1 MLRTILV
8 SLLSVPLIAAAQPGP
23 LGYPLGY
30 PSRPIRLIVTYP
42 AGGGADA
49 MARLISPK
57 LGEALG
63 QPVLVE
69 NRGGASGT
77 IAADLVAKSA
87 PDGYTLM
94 LDATNYAVNPSLYP
108 KLPYD
113 PEKAFAPVTL
123 LALFPNVVVVHPS
136 FPATSIAQL
145 IEKIKA
151 EPGKIAFA
159 SSGNGSAQHLAGEL
173 FRQRAGLDM
182 VHVPYKGGGP
192 ALIDVMGG
200 QVPLY
205 FGNMASAL
213 PHVKNGKLKALA
225 ITGAKRSPAAPELPT
240 VAESGMPGYQVYEW
254 NAIFATAG
262 TPPAVVNRLQA
273 EIAKVVKIPEVR
285 DRMLALGGEI
295 VASSP
300 ADLGTWVRE
309 QTASWAKVVRAANI
323 RLE

>member
-1 MLRTILV
+1 MLRIIL
-8 SLLSVPLIAAAQPGP
+8 LAALSFSFPAYSQP
-23 LGYPLGY
+23 YPAK
-30 PSRPIRLIVTYP
+30 PIRLIVTYP

-49 MARLISPK
+49 MARLVAPK
-57 LGEALG
+57 LSEALG

-77 IAADLVAKSA
+77 IAAELVAKA
-87 PDGYTLM
+87 PPDGTTLM
-94 LDATNYAVNPSLYP
+94 LDATNHAVNPSLYP

-113 PEKAFAPVTL
+113 PERAFAPVTL
-123 LALFPNVVVVHPS
+123 LALFPNMLVVHPA
-136 FPATSIAQL
+136 FPAASLQDL
-145 IEKIKA
+145 IRKIKA

-182 VHVPYKGGGP
+182 VHIPYKGGGP
-192 ALIDVMGG
+192 ALIDVMAG
-200 QVPLY
+200 QVPFY

-213 PHVKNGKLKALA
+213 PHVKNGKLKAIA
-225 ITGAKRSPAAPELPT
+225 VTGGRRSAASPELPT

-254 NAIFATAG
+254 NAIFAPAG
-262 TPPAVVNRLQA
+262 TPPAVINRLQS

-300 ADLGTWVRE
+300 QDLAAWVRE
-309 QTASWAKVVRAANI
+309 QTASWAVVVRAANI
-323 RLE
+323 KLE

>member
-1 MLRTILV
+1 MTR
-8 SLLSVPLIAAAQPGP
+8 LLLALALCFPFVIYSQP
-23 LGYPLGY
+23 YPTK
-30 PSRPIRLIVTYP
+30 PIRIIVTYP

-49 MARLISPK
+49 MARLIAPK

-77 IAADLVAKSA
+77 IAAELVAKSA
-87 PDGYTLM
+87 PDGATLM
-94 LDATNYAVNPSLYP
+94 LDATAFAVNQSLYP

-113 PEKAFAPVTL
+113 PEKSFAPITL
-123 LALFPNVVVVHPS
+123 LALFPNIVVVHPS
-136 FPATSIAQL
+136 YPVSSVRELIA
-145 IEKIKA
+145 KIKA
-151 EPGKIAFA
+151 EPGRIAFA
-159 SSGNGSAQHLAGEL
+159 SSGNGSAQHLAAEL

-200 QVPLY
+200 QVPIY
-205 FGNMASAL
+205 FANMASAL

-225 ITGAKRSPAAPELPT
+225 VTGAQRSSAAPELPT

-254 NAIFATAG
+254 NAIFAPAG
-262 TPPAVVNRLQA
+262 TPPAIINRLQA
-273 EIAKVVKIPEVR
+273 EIAKVVRIPEVR
-285 DRMLALGGEI
+285 ERMLALGGEI

-300 ADLGTWVRE
+300 ADLAAWVRE
-309 QTASWAKVVRAANI
+309 QSASWSRVVKAGNI
-323 RLE
+323 KLE

>member
-1 MLRTILV
+1 MTRILLALALCLPFAIY
-8 SLLSVPLIAAAQPGP
+8 SQP
-23 LGYPLGY
+23 YPGK
-30 PSRPIRLIVTYP
+30 PIRLIVTYP
-42 AGGGADA
+42 AGGGADT
-49 MARLISPK
+49 MARLISPR

-63 QPVLVE
+63 QPVVVE

-87 PDGYTLM
+87 PDGHTLM
-94 LDATNYAVNPSLYP
+94 LDATAFAVNPSLYP

-113 PEKAFAPVTL
+113 PDKAFAPVTL
-123 LALFPNVVVVHPS
+123 LALFPNVVLVHPANPVS
-136 FPATSIAQL
+136 SIKDL
-145 IEKIKA
+145 IAKIKA

-159 SSGNGSAQHLAGEL
+159 SSGNGSAQHLAAEL

-225 ITGAKRSPAAPELPT
+225 ITGSKRSAAAPDLPT

-254 NAIFATAG
+254 NAIFAPAG
-262 TPPAVVNRLQA
+262 TPPAIVNRLQA

-300 ADLGTWVRE
+300 ADLGAWVRE
-309 QTASWAKVVRAANI
+309 QAASWSRVVKAANI
-323 RLE
+323 KAE

>member
-1 MLRTILV
+1 MTRVLLFLALCLPFLV
-8 SLLSVPLIAAAQPGP
+8 QSQP
-23 LGYPLGY
+23 YPT
-30 PSRPIRLIVTYP
+30 RPVRLIVTYP
-42 AGGGADA
+42 AGGGADT
-49 MARLISPK
+49 MARLIAPR

-63 QPVLVE
+63 QPILVE

-87 PDGYTLM
+87 PDGHTLM
-94 LDATNYAVNPSLYP
+94 LDATAFAVNASLYP
-108 KLPYD
+108 NLPYD
-113 PEKAFAPVTL
+113 PEKAFAPITL
-123 LALFPNVVVVHPS
+123 LALFPNVVVVHPANPVS
-136 FPATSIAQL
+136 SIKEL
-145 IEKIKA
+145 IAKIKA
-151 EPGKIAFA
+151 EPGQIAFA
-159 SSGNGSAQHLAGEL
+159 SSGNGSAQHLAAEL

-205 FGNMASAL
+205 FANMASAL

-225 ITGAKRSPAAPELPT
+225 ITGAKRSAAAPDLPT

-254 NAIFATAG
+254 NAIFAPAG
-262 TPPAVVNRLQA
+262 TPPAIINRLQA

-285 DRMLALGGEI
+285 ERMLALGGEI

-300 ADLGTWVRE
+300 ADLGAWVRE
-309 QTASWAKVVRAANI
+309 QTASWARVVRAGNI
-323 RLE
+323 KPE

>member
-8 SLLSVPLIAAAQPGP
+8 SLLCVPLIAAAQPWPGK
-23 LGYPLGY
+23 
-30 PSRPIRLIVTYP
+30 PIRLIVTYP

-49 MARLISPK
+49 MARLIAPR

-63 QPVLVE
+63 QPILVE

-77 IAADLVAKSA
+77 IAAELVARSA
-87 PDGYTLM
+87 PDGHTLM
-94 LDATNYAVNPSLYP
+94 LDATAYAVNPSLYP

-136 FPATSIAQL
+136 FPVTSVKQL
-145 IEKIKA
+145 IEKIRA

-159 SSGNGSAQHLAGEL
+159 SSGNGSAQHLAAEL
-173 FRQRAGLDM
+173 FRQRAGLEM

-200 QVPLY
+200 QVPIY
-205 FGNMASAL
+205 FANMASSL
-213 PHVKNGKLKALA
+213 PHVKSGKLKALA
-225 ITGAKRSPAAPELPT
+225 VTSATRSPAAPELPT

-254 NAIFATAG
+254 NAIFAPAG
-262 TPPAVVNRLQA
+262 TPDAVVSRLQA
-273 EIAKVVKIPEVR
+273 EIAKVVKIAEVR
-285 DRMLALGGEI
+285 ERMLALGGEI

-300 ADLGTWVRE
+300 ADLGAWVRE
-309 QTASWAKVVRAANI
+309 QTASWATVVRTANI
-323 RLE
+323 KLE

>member
-1 MLRTILV
+1 MTR
-8 SLLSVPLIAAAQPGP
+8 LLLALALCFPFVIYSQP
-23 LGYPLGY
+23 YPTK
-30 PSRPIRLIVTYP
+30 PIRIIVTYP

-49 MARLISPK
+49 MARLIAPK

-77 IAADLVAKSA
+77 IAAELVAKSA
-87 PDGYTLM
+87 PDGATLM
-94 LDATNYAVNPSLYP
+94 LAATAFAVNHSLYP

-113 PEKAFAPVTL
+113 PEKSFAPITL
-123 LALFPNVVVVHPS
+123 LALFPNIVVVHPS
-136 FPATSIAQL
+136 YPVSSVRELIA
-145 IEKIKA
+145 KIKA

-159 SSGNGSAQHLAGEL
+159 SSGNGSAQHLAAEL

-200 QVPLY
+200 QVPIY
-205 FGNMASAL
+205 FANMASAL

-225 ITGAKRSPAAPELPT
+225 VTGAQRSSAAPELPT

-254 NAIFATAG
+254 NAIFAPAG
-262 TPPAVVNRLQA
+262 TPPAIINRLQA
-273 EIAKVVKIPEVR
+273 EIAKVVRIPEVR
-285 DRMLALGGEI
+285 ERMLALGGEI

-300 ADLGTWVRE
+300 ADLAAWVRE
-309 QTASWAKVVRAANI
+309 QSASWSRVVKAGNI
-323 RLE
+323 KLE

>member
-1 MLRTILV
+1 M
-8 SLLSVPLIAAAQPGP
+8 
-23 LGYPLGY
+23 
-30 PSRPIRLIVTYP
+30 IVTYP
-42 AGGGADA
+42 PGGGADA
-49 MARLISPK
+49 MARLIAPK
-57 LGEALG
+57 LGESLG

-69 NRGGASGT
+69 NRAGASGT
-77 IAADLVAKSA
+77 IAAELVAKAS

-94 LDATNYAVNPSLYP
+94 LDAANHAVNPSLYP

-123 LALFPNVVVVHPS
+123 LVLFPNMLVVHPG
-136 FPATSIAQL
+136 FPVNSVNELIA
-145 IEKIKA
+145 KARA

-192 ALIDVMGG
+192 ALTDVMGG
-200 QVPLY
+200 QVPIY
-205 FGNMASAL
+205 FANMASGL
-213 PHVKNGKLKALA
+213 PHVKSGKLKALA
-225 ITGAKRSPAAPELPT
+225 TTGAKRSPAAPDLPT

-254 NAIFATAG
+254 NAIFAPAG
-262 TPPAVVNRLQA
+262 TAPAVINRLQA
-273 EIAKVVKIPEVR
+273 DIARVVKLPEVR
-285 DRMLALGGEI
+285 ERMLALGGEI

-300 ADLGTWVRE
+300 ADLGAWVRE

-323 RLE
+323 KAE

>member
-8 SLLSVPLIAAAQPGP
+8 SLLCVPLIAAAQPWPGK
-23 LGYPLGY
+23 
-30 PSRPIRLIVTYP
+30 PIRLIVTYP
-42 AGGGADA
+42 AGGGADT
-49 MARLISPK
+49 MARLIAPR

-63 QPVLVE
+63 QPILVE

-77 IAADLVAKSA
+77 IAAELVARSA
-87 PDGYTLM
+87 PDGHTLM
-94 LDATNYAVNPSLYP
+94 LDATAYAVNPSLYP

-136 FPATSIAQL
+136 FPVTSVKQL
-145 IEKIKA
+145 IEKIRA

-159 SSGNGSAQHLAGEL
+159 SSGNGSAQHLAAEL
-173 FRQRAGLDM
+173 FRQRAGLEM

-200 QVPLY
+200 QVPIY
-205 FGNMASAL
+205 FANMASSL
-213 PHVKNGKLKALA
+213 PHVKSGKLKALA
-225 ITGAKRSPAAPELPT
+225 VTSATRSPAAPELPT

-254 NAIFATAG
+254 NAIFAPAG
-262 TPPAVVNRLQA
+262 TPDAVVSRLQA
-273 EIAKVVKIPEVR
+273 EIAKVVKIAEVR
-285 DRMLALGGEI
+285 ERMLALGGEI

-300 ADLGTWVRE
+300 ADLGAWVRE
-309 QTASWAKVVRAANI
+309 QTASWATVVRTANI
-323 RLE
+323 KLE

>member
-1 MLRTILV
+1 MLRTLLAFV
-8 SLLSVPLIAAAQPGP
+8 LLSCFSAYSQP
-23 LGYPLGY
+23 YPAK
-30 PSRPIRLIVTYP
+30 PVRLIVSYP

-57 LGEALG
+57 LSEALG

-77 IAADLVAKSA
+77 IAADLVAKAS

-94 LDATNYAVNPSLYP
+94 LDATNHAVNPSLYP

-113 PEKAFAPVTL
+113 PDKAFAPVTL
-123 LALFPNVVVVHPS
+123 LALFPNVLVVHPAYPVNS
-136 FPATSIAQL
+136 VAQL
-145 IEKIKA
+145 IEKAKA
-151 EPGKIAFA
+151 EPGTIAFA

-173 FRQRAGLDM
+173 FRQRAGLQM

-192 ALIDVMGG
+192 ALIDVMAG
-200 QVPLY
+200 QVPVY

-225 ITGAKRSPAAPELPT
+225 VTGARRSPAAPDLPT

-254 NAIFATAG
+254 NAIFAPAG
-262 TPPAVVNRLQA
+262 TPPAIVGRLQS
-273 EIAKVVKIPEVR
+273 EIAKVVKIAEVR
-285 DRMLALGGEI
+285 ERMLALGGEI

-300 ADLGTWVRE
+300 ADLGAWVRE

-323 RLE
+323 KPE

>member
-1 MLRTILV
+1 
-8 SLLSVPLIAAAQPGP
+8 
-23 LGYPLGY
+23 
-30 PSRPIRLIVTYP
+30 LIVTYP

-49 MARLISPK
+49 MARLIAPR

-77 IAADLVAKSA
+77 IAAEMVAKSA
-87 PDGYTLM
+87 PDGHTLM
-94 LDATNYAVNPSLYP
+94 LDATAFAVNPSLYP

-136 FPATSIAQL
+136 FPVSSIREL
-145 IEKIKA
+145 IAKIKA
-151 EPGKIAFA
+151 EPGKIAYA
-159 SSGNGSAQHLAGEL
+159 SSGNGSAQHLAAEL
-173 FRQRAGLDM
+173 FRQRAGLEM

-200 QVPLY
+200 QVPVY
-205 FGNMASAL
+205 FANMASGL

-225 ITGAKRSPAAPELPT
+225 ITGATRSPAAPEVPT

-254 NAIFATAG
+254 NAIFAPAG
-262 TPPAVVNRLQA
+262 TPGAIINRLQA
-273 EIAKVVKIPEVR
+273 EIAKVLRIPEVR
-285 DRMLALGGEI
+285 ERMLALGGEI

-300 ADLGTWVRE
+300 ADLGAWVRE
-309 QTASWAKVVRAANI
+309 QGASWARVVRAGNI
-323 RLE
+323 KAE

>member
-1 MLRTILV
+1 
-8 SLLSVPLIAAAQPGP
+8 
-23 LGYPLGY
+23 
-30 PSRPIRLIVTYP
+30 
-42 AGGGADA
+42 
-49 MARLISPK
+49 MARLIAPR
-57 LGEALG
+57 LGDALG
-63 QPVLVE
+63 QPILVE

-87 PDGYTLM
+87 PDGHTLM
-94 LDATNYAVNPSLYP
+94 LDATNHAVNPSLLP
-108 KLPYD
+108 RLPYD
-113 PEKAFAPVTL
+113 PDKAFAPVTL

-136 FPATSIAQL
+136 YPASSINEL
-145 IEKIKA
+145 IAKIKA

-159 SSGNGSAQHLAGEL
+159 SSGNGSAQHLAAEL

-205 FGNMASAL
+205 FANMASAL

-225 ITGAKRSPAAPELPT
+225 ITGSKRSAAAPDLPT

-254 NAIFATAG
+254 NAIFAPAG
-262 TPPAVVNRLQA
+262 TPPAIINRLQA
-273 EIAKVVKIPEVR
+273 EIAKLVKIPEVR

-300 ADLGTWVRE
+300 ADLGAWVRE
-309 QTASWAKVVRAANI
+309 QTASWARVVRAGNI
-323 RLE
+323 KPE

>member
-1 MLRTILV
+1 MTRILLALV
-8 SLLSVPLIAAAQPGP
+8 LFFPFVIYSQP
-23 LGYPLGY
+23 Y
-30 PSRPIRLIVTYP
+30 PSKPIRLVVTYP
-42 AGGGADA
+42 AGGGADT
-49 MARLISPK
+49 MARLISPR

-63 QPVLVE
+63 QPVVVE

-87 PDGYTLM
+87 PDGHTLM
-94 LDATNYAVNPSLYP
+94 LDATAFAVNPSLYP

-113 PEKAFAPVTL
+113 PDKAFAPVTL
-123 LALFPNVVVVHPS
+123 LALFPNVVLVHPANPVS
-136 FPATSIAQL
+136 SIKDL
-145 IEKIKA
+145 IAKIKA

-159 SSGNGSAQHLAGEL
+159 SSGNGSAQHLAAEL

-225 ITGAKRSPAAPELPT
+225 ITGSKRSAAAPDLPT

-254 NAIFATAG
+254 NAIFAPAG
-262 TPPAVVNRLQA
+262 TPPAIVNRLQA

-300 ADLGTWVRE
+300 TDLGAWVRE
-309 QTASWAKVVRAANI
+309 QSASWAKVVRASNI
-323 RLE
+323 KAE

>member
-1 MLRTILV
+1 MTRVLLFLALCLPFLV
-8 SLLSVPLIAAAQPGP
+8 QSQP
-23 LGYPLGY
+23 YPTK
-30 PSRPIRLIVTYP
+30 PVRLIVTYP
-42 AGGGADA
+42 AGGGADT
-49 MARLISPK
+49 MARLIAPK

-63 QPVLVE
+63 QPILVE

-87 PDGYTLM
+87 PDGHTLM
-94 LDATNYAVNPSLYP
+94 LDATAYAVNPSLYP

-113 PEKAFAPVTL
+113 PEKAFAPITL
-123 LALFPNVVVVHPS
+123 LALFPNVVVVHPANPVS
-136 FPATSIAQL
+136 SIKEL
-145 IEKIKA
+145 IAKIKA

-159 SSGNGSAQHLAGEL
+159 SSGNGSAQHLAAEL

-205 FGNMASAL
+205 FANMASAL

-225 ITGAKRSPAAPELPT
+225 ITGAKRSAAAPDLPT

-254 NAIFATAG
+254 NAIFAPAG
-262 TPPAVVNRLQA
+262 TPPAIINRLQA

-295 VASSP
+295 VTSSP
-300 ADLGTWVRE
+300 ADLGAWVRE
-309 QTASWAKVVRAANI
+309 QTASWARVVRDGNI
-323 RLE
+323 KPE

>member
-1 MLRTILV
+1 
-8 SLLSVPLIAAAQPGP
+8 
-23 LGYPLGY
+23 
-30 PSRPIRLIVTYP
+30 
-42 AGGGADA
+42 

-57 LGEALG
+57 LSEALG

-77 IAADLVAKSA
+77 IAAEMVAKSA

-94 LDATNYAVNPSLYP
+94 LDATAYAVNPSLYP

-113 PEKAFAPVTL
+113 PDKAFAPVTL
-123 LALFPNVVVVHPS
+123 LALFPNVVVVHPAY
-136 FPATSIAQL
+136 PVTSIGQL
-145 IEKIKA
+145 IEKAKA

-159 SSGNGSAQHLAGEL
+159 SSGNGSAQHLAAEL

-213 PHVKNGKLKALA
+213 PHVRNGRLKALA
-225 ITGAKRSPAAPELPT
+225 VTGANRSPAAPELPT

-254 NAIFATAG
+254 NAIFAPAG
-262 TPPAVVNRLQA
+262 TPGAVVNRLQA
-273 EIAKVVKIPEVR
+273 EIARVVRIPEVR

-300 ADLGTWVRE
+300 AELAAWVRE
-309 QTASWAKVVRAANI
+309 QSASWARVVRTANI
-323 RLE
+323 KPE

>member
-1 MLRTILV
+1 MTRILLALALFFPFV
-8 SLLSVPLIAAAQPGP
+8 IYSQP
-23 LGYPLGY
+23 Y
-30 PSRPIRLIVTYP
+30 PSRPIRLVVTYP
-42 AGGGADA
+42 AGGGADT
-49 MARLISPK
+49 MARLISPR

-63 QPVLVE
+63 QPVVVE

-87 PDGYTLM
+87 PDGHTLM
-94 LDATNYAVNPSLYP
+94 LDATAFAVNPSLYP

-113 PEKAFAPVTL
+113 PDKAFAPVTL
-123 LALFPNVVVVHPS
+123 LALFPNVVLVHPANPVS
-136 FPATSIAQL
+136 SIKDL
-145 IEKIKA
+145 IAKIKA

-159 SSGNGSAQHLAGEL
+159 SSGNGSAQHLAAEL

-225 ITGAKRSPAAPELPT
+225 ITGSKRSAAAPDLPT

-254 NAIFATAG
+254 NAIFAPAG
-262 TPPAVVNRLQA
+262 TPPAIVNRLQA

-300 ADLGTWVRE
+300 ADLGAWVRE
-309 QTASWAKVVRAANI
+309 QTASWAKVVRASNI
-323 RLE
+323 KAE

>member
-1 MLRTILV
+1 
-8 SLLSVPLIAAAQPGP
+8 
-23 LGYPLGY
+23 
-30 PSRPIRLIVTYP
+30 
-42 AGGGADA
+42 

-94 LDATNYAVNPSLYP
+94 LDATNYAVNPILYP

-113 PEKAFAPVTL
+113 PEKSFAPVTL

-136 FPATSIAQL
+136 FPVNSIAQL
-145 IEKIKA
+145 IEKIKT

-225 ITGAKRSPAAPELPT
+225 VTGAKRSPAAPELPT

-254 NAIFATAG
+254 NAIFAPAG
-262 TPPAVVNRLQA
+262 TPNAIINRLQA

-285 DRMLALGGEI
+285 DRMLSLGGEI

-323 RLE
+323 KLE

>member
-1 MLRTILV
+1 MTR
-8 SLLSVPLIAAAQPGP
+8 LLLALALCFPFVIYSQP
-23 LGYPLGY
+23 YPTK
-30 PSRPIRLIVTYP
+30 PIRIIVTYP

-49 MARLISPK
+49 MARLIAPK

-77 IAADLVAKSA
+77 IAAELVAKSA
-87 PDGYTLM
+87 PDGATLM
-94 LDATNYAVNPSLYP
+94 LDATAFAVNQSLYP

-113 PEKAFAPVTL
+113 PEKSFAPITL
-123 LALFPNVVVVHPS
+123 LALFPNIVVVHPS
-136 FPATSIAQL
+136 YPVSSVRELIA
-145 IEKIKA
+145 KIKA

-159 SSGNGSAQHLAGEL
+159 SSGNGSAQHLAAEL

-200 QVPLY
+200 QVPIY
-205 FGNMASAL
+205 FANMASAL

-225 ITGAKRSPAAPELPT
+225 VTGAQRSSAAPELPT

-254 NAIFATAG
+254 NAIFAPAG
-262 TPPAVVNRLQA
+262 TPPAIINRLQA
-273 EIAKVVKIPEVR
+273 EIAKVVRIPEVR
-285 DRMLALGGEI
+285 ERMLALGGEI

-300 ADLGTWVRE
+300 ADLAAWVRE
-309 QTASWAKVVRAANI
+309 QSASWARVVRAGNI
-323 RLE
+323 KLE

>member
-1 MLRTILV
+1 MTRVLLFLALCLPFLV
-8 SLLSVPLIAAAQPGP
+8 QSQP
-23 LGYPLGY
+23 YPTK
-30 PSRPIRLIVTYP
+30 PVRLIVTYP
-42 AGGGADA
+42 AGGGADT
-49 MARLISPK
+49 MARLIAPK

-63 QPVLVE
+63 QPILVE

-87 PDGYTLM
+87 PDGHTLM
-94 LDATNYAVNPSLYP
+94 LDATAYAVNPSLYP

-113 PEKAFAPVTL
+113 PEKAFAPITL
-123 LALFPNVVVVHPS
+123 LALFPNVVVVHPANPVS
-136 FPATSIAQL
+136 SIKEL
-145 IEKIKA
+145 IAKIKA

-159 SSGNGSAQHLAGEL
+159 SSGNGSAQHLAAEL

-205 FGNMASAL
+205 FANMASAL

-225 ITGAKRSPAAPELPT
+225 ITGAQRSAAAPDLPT

-254 NAIFATAG
+254 NAIFAPAG
-262 TPPAVVNRLQA
+262 TPPAIINRLQA
-273 EIAKVVKIPEVR
+273 EIAKVVKIPEVH

-300 ADLGTWVRE
+300 ADLGAWVRE

-323 RLE
+323 KPE

>member
-1 MLRTILV
+1 MTRLLLALALCLPFLV
-8 SLLSVPLIAAAQPGP
+8 HSQP
-23 LGYPLGY
+23 YPTKAV
-30 PSRPIRLIVTYP
+30 RLIVTYP
-42 AGGGADA
+42 AGGGADT
-49 MARLISPK
+49 MARLIAPR

-63 QPVLVE
+63 QPVVVE

-87 PDGYTLM
+87 PDGHTLM
-94 LDATNYAVNPSLYP
+94 LDATNHAVNPSLLA
-108 KLPYD
+108 KMPYD
-113 PEKAFAPVTL
+113 PDKAFAPVTL
-123 LALFPNVVVVHPS
+123 LALFPNVVLVHPS
-136 FPATSIAQL
+136 NPVSSIKDL
-145 IEKIKA
+145 IARIKS
-151 EPGKIAFA
+151 EPGKSAFA
-159 SSGNGSAQHLAGEL
+159 SSGNGSAQHLAAEL
-173 FRQRAGLDM
+173 FRQRAGLEM

-225 ITGAKRSPAAPELPT
+225 ITGSRRSPAAPDLPT

-254 NAIFATAG
+254 NAIFAPAG
-262 TPPAVVNRLQA
+262 TPPAIVNRLQA

-300 ADLGTWVRE
+300 ADLGAWVRE
-309 QTASWAKVVRAANI
+309 QTTSWRLVVKAANI
-323 RLE
+323 KAE

>member
-1 MLRTILV
+1 MTRVLLGLALCLPFLV
-8 SLLSVPLIAAAQPGP
+8 HSQAYPPGF
-23 LGYPLGY
+23 
-30 PSRPIRLIVTYP
+30 PSRPVRLIVTYP
-42 AGGGADA
+42 AGGGADT
-49 MARLISPK
+49 MARLIAPR

-63 QPVLVE
+63 QPILVE

-87 PDGYTLM
+87 PDGHTLM
-94 LDATNYAVNPSLYP
+94 LDAANHAVNPSLLP

-113 PEKAFAPVTL
+113 PDKAFAPVTL
-123 LALFPNVVVVHPS
+123 LALFPNMLVVHPA
-136 FPATSIAQL
+136 FPVSSVNEL
-145 IEKIKA
+145 IRKIKA

-192 ALIDVMGG
+192 ALVDVMGG

-225 ITGAKRSPAAPELPT
+225 ITGSKRSPAAPDLPT
-240 VAESGMPGYQVYEW
+240 VAESGMTGYQVYEW
-254 NAIFATAG
+254 NAIFAPAG
-262 TPPAVVNRLQA
+262 TPPTIVNRLQA
-273 EIAKVVKIPEVR
+273 EIATAMKIPEVR
-285 DRMLALGGEI
+285 ERIVALGGDI

-300 ADLGTWVRE
+300 ADLGAWVRE
-309 QTASWAKVVRAANI
+309 QTASWARVVRAGNI
-323 RLE
+323 KPE

>member
-1 MLRTILV
+1 MRFALACA
-8 SLLSVPLIAAAQPGP
+8 LLLCAPLNAAAQP
-23 LGYPLGY
+23 YAAK
-30 PSRPIRLIVTYP
+30 PIRLVVTYP
-42 AGGGADA
+42 PGGGADT
-49 MARLISPK
+49 MARLLSPK

-63 QPVLVE
+63 QPIVVE
-69 NRGGASGT
+69 NRAGASGT
-77 IAADLVAKSA
+77 IAADLVAKSS

-94 LDATNYAVNPSLYP
+94 LDAANYAVNPSLYP

-113 PEKAFAPVTL
+113 PAKAFAPVTL
-123 LALFPNVVVVHPS
+123 LALFPNVVVVTPA
-136 FPATSIAQL
+136 FPVSSIRQL
-145 IEKIKA
+145 IEKIRS

-159 SSGNGSAQHLAGEL
+159 SSGNGSAQHLAAEL

-192 ALIDVMGG
+192 ALIDVMAG

-225 ITGAKRSPAAPELPT
+225 ITGAKRSPAAPDLPT

-254 NAIFATAG
+254 NAIFAPAG
-262 TPPAVVNRLQA
+262 TPEAILRRLHA
-273 EIAKVVKIPEVR
+273 EIAKALAAPDLKERIA
-285 DRMLALGGEI
+285 ALGGEI

-300 ADLGTWVRE
+300 GDTAAWLRE
-309 QTASWAKVVRAANI
+309 QTASWAKVVREGNI
-323 RLE
+323 KVE

>member
-1 MLRTILV
+1 MRALLLLAL
-8 SLLSVPLIAAAQPGP
+8 SLPFLAYSQP
-23 LGYPLGY
+23 YPAVF
-30 PSRPIRLIVTYP
+30 PSKPIRLIVSYP

-57 LGEALG
+57 LSEALG

-77 IAADLVAKSA
+77 IAADLVAKAS
-87 PDGYTLM
+87 PDGYTLL
-94 LDATNYAVNPSLYP
+94 LDAANHAVNPSLLP

-113 PEKAFAPVTL
+113 PDKAFAPVTL
-123 LALFPNVVVVHPS
+123 LALFPNMVVIHPA
-136 FPATSIAQL
+136 FPVNSVKELIA
-145 IEKIKA
+145 KAKA

-192 ALIDVMGG
+192 ALVDVMGG

-225 ITGAKRSPAAPELPT
+225 ITGSKRSPAAPDLPT
-240 VAESGMPGYQVYEW
+240 VAEAGIPGYQVYEW
-254 NAIFATAG
+254 NAIFAPAG
-262 TPPAVVNRLQA
+262 TPPAIVNRLHS
-273 EIAKVVKIPEVR
+273 EIAKAVAIPEVR
-285 DRMLALGGEI
+285 DRLLALGAEI
-295 VASSP
+295 VASTP
-300 ADLGTWVRE
+300 AELGAWVRE
-309 QTASWAKVVRAANI
+309 QTASWSKVVRAGNI
-323 RLE
+323 KPE

>member
-1 MLRTILV
+1 MTRVLLAFALCLPFLV
-8 SLLSVPLIAAAQPGP
+8 QSQP
-23 LGYPLGY
+23 YPTK
-30 PSRPIRLIVTYP
+30 PVRLIVTYP
-42 AGGGADA
+42 AGGGADT
-49 MARLISPK
+49 MARLIAPK

-63 QPVLVE
+63 QPILVE

-87 PDGYTLM
+87 PDGHTLM
-94 LDATNYAVNPSLYP
+94 LDATAYAVNPSLYP

-113 PEKAFAPVTL
+113 PEKAFAPITL
-123 LALFPNVVVVHPS
+123 LALFPNVVVVHPANPVS
-136 FPATSIAQL
+136 SIKEL
-145 IEKIKA
+145 IAKIKA

-159 SSGNGSAQHLAGEL
+159 SSGNGSAQHLAAEL

-205 FGNMASAL
+205 FANMASAL

-225 ITGAKRSPAAPELPT
+225 ITGAKRSAAAPDLPT

-254 NAIFATAG
+254 NAIFAPAG
-262 TPPAVVNRLQA
+262 TPPAIINRLQA

-300 ADLGTWVRE
+300 ADLGAWVRE
-309 QTASWAKVVRAANI
+309 QTASWARVVRDGNI
-323 RLE
+323 KPE

>member
-1 MLRTILV
+1 MRFFSALV
-8 SLLSVPLIAAAQPGP
+8 LSLCVPLIAAAQP
-23 LGYPLGY
+23 Y
-30 PSRPIRLIVTYP
+30 PSKAVRLIVTYP
-42 AGGGADA
+42 PGGGADT
-49 MARLISPK
+49 MARLLSPK

-69 NRGGASGT
+69 NRAGAGGT
-77 IAADLVAKSA
+77 IGADLVAKSS

-94 LDATNYAVNPSLYP
+94 LDAANYAVNPSLYP

-113 PEKAFAPVTL
+113 PAKAFAPVTL
-123 LALFPNVVVVHPS
+123 IALFPNMVVVNPA
-136 FPATSIAQL
+136 FPVSSIRQL

-159 SSGNGSAQHLAGEL
+159 SSGNGSAQHLAAEL

-182 VHVPYKGGGP
+182 VHVPYKGGAP
-192 ALIDVMGG
+192 ALIDVMAG

-225 ITGAKRSPAAPELPT
+225 VTGAKRSPAAPELPT
-240 VAESGMPGYQVYEW
+240 VAEAGMPGYQVYEW
-254 NAIFATAG
+254 NAIFAPAG
-262 TPPAVVNRLQA
+262 TPEAIVKRLHA
-273 EIAKVVKIPEVR
+273 EIVKA
-285 DRMLALGGEI
+285 LALPDLKERIASLGGEI

-300 ADLGTWVRE
+300 AETAAWLRE
-309 QTASWAKVVRAANI
+309 QTAIWGKVVREGNI
-323 RLE
+323 KIE

>member
-1 MLRTILV
+1 MLRIIL
-8 SLLSVPLIAAAQPGP
+8 LAALSFSFPAYSQP
-23 LGYPLGY
+23 YPVK
-30 PSRPIRLIVTYP
+30 PIRIIVTYP

-49 MARLISPK
+49 MARLVAPK
-57 LGEALG
+57 LSEALG

-77 IAADLVAKSA
+77 IAAEQVAKSS

-94 LDATNYAVNPSLYP
+94 LDATNHAVNPSLYP

-113 PEKAFAPVTL
+113 PERAFAPVTL
-123 LALFPNVVVVHPS
+123 LALFPNMLVVHPN
-136 FPATSIAQL
+136 FPAASVSDL
-145 IEKIKA
+145 IKKIKA

-173 FRQRAGLDM
+173 FRQRANLDM

-192 ALIDVMGG
+192 ALIDVMAG
-200 QVPLY
+200 QVPMY

-225 ITGAKRSPAAPELPT
+225 VTGGKRSAAAPDLPT

-254 NAIFATAG
+254 NAIFAPAG
-262 TPPAVVNRLQA
+262 TPGAIVNRLQA

-285 DRMLALGGEI
+285 ERMLALGGEI

-300 ADLGTWVRE
+300 AELGAWVRE
-309 QTASWAKVVRAANI
+309 QTASWAKVVRDGNI
-323 RLE
+323 KLE

>member
-1 MLRTILV
+1 MPR
-8 SLLSVPLIAAAQPGP
+8 LLAALALLLPFLCHSQP
-23 LGYPLGY
+23 Y
-30 PSRPIRLIVTYP
+30 PSKPVRLLVTYP

-57 LGEALG
+57 LSEALG

-94 LDATNYAVNPSLYP
+94 LDATNHAVNPSLFP

-113 PEKAFAPVTL
+113 PERAFAPVTL
-123 LALFPNVVVVHPS
+123 LALFPNILVVTPS
-136 FPATSIAQL
+136 FPVSSVSELIA
-145 IEKIKA
+145 KIKA

-182 VHVPYKGGGP
+182 LHVPYKGGGP
-192 ALIDVMGG
+192 ALTDVMGG
-200 QVPLY
+200 QVPIY

-213 PHVKNGKLKALA
+213 PHVKGGKLKALA
-225 ITGAKRSPAAPELPT
+225 ITSAKRSPAAPELPT
-240 VAESGMPGYQVYEW
+240 IAESGIPGYQVYEW
-254 NAIFATAG
+254 NAIFAPAG
-262 TPPAVVNRLQA
+262 TPPAIVNRLQA
-273 EIAKVVKIPEVR
+273 EIAKAVKIPEVR
-285 DRMLALGGEI
+285 ERMLALGGEI

-300 ADLGTWVRE
+300 AELGAWVRE
-309 QTASWAKVVRAANI
+309 QTASWAKVVRAGNI
-323 RLE
+323 KPE

>member
-1 MLRTILV
+1 VL
-8 SLLSVPLIAAAQPGP
+8 SLCVPLIAAAQP
-23 LGYPLGY
+23 Y
-30 PSRPIRLIVTYP
+30 PSKPVRLIVTYP
-42 AGGGADA
+42 PGGGADTI
-49 MARLISPK
+49 ARLLSPK

-69 NRGGASGT
+69 NRAGAGGT
-77 IAADLVAKSA
+77 IGADLVAKSP

-94 LDATNYAVNPSLYP
+94 LDAANYAVNPSLYP

-113 PEKAFAPVTL
+113 PAKAFAPVTL
-123 LALFPNVVVVHPS
+123 IALFPNMVVVNPA
-136 FPATSIAQL
+136 FPVSSIRQL

-159 SSGNGSAQHLAGEL
+159 SSGNGSAQHLAAEL

-192 ALIDVMGG
+192 ALIDVMAG

-225 ITGAKRSPAAPELPT
+225 VTGAKRSPAAPELPT
-240 VAESGMPGYQVYEW
+240 VSEAGMPGYQVYEW
-254 NAIFATAG
+254 NAIFAPAG
-262 TPPAVVNRLQA
+262 TPEAIVKRLHA
-273 EIAKVVKIPEVR
+273 EIAKALALPDLRERIG
-285 DRMLALGGEI
+285 ALGGEI
-295 VASSP
+295 VASPP
-300 ADLGTWVRE
+300 ADTAAWLRE
-309 QTASWAKVVRAANI
+309 QTASWGKVVREGNI
-323 RLE
+323 KIE

>member
-1 MLRTILV
+1 MTRILLALV
-8 SLLSVPLIAAAQPGP
+8 LFFPFVIYSQP
-23 LGYPLGY
+23 Y
-30 PSRPIRLIVTYP
+30 PSKPIRLVVTYP
-42 AGGGADA
+42 AGGGADT
-49 MARLISPK
+49 MARLISPR

-63 QPVLVE
+63 QPVVVE

-87 PDGYTLM
+87 PDGHTLM
-94 LDATNYAVNPSLYP
+94 LDATAFAVNPSLYP

-113 PEKAFAPVTL
+113 PDKAFAPVTL
-123 LALFPNVVVVHPS
+123 LALFPNVVLVHPANPVS
-136 FPATSIAQL
+136 SIRELVA
-145 IEKIKA
+145 KIKA

-159 SSGNGSAQHLAGEL
+159 SSGNGSAQHLAAEL

-225 ITGAKRSPAAPELPT
+225 ITGSKRSAAAPDLPT

-254 NAIFATAG
+254 NAIFAPAG
-262 TPPAVVNRLQA
+262 TPPAIVNRLQA

-300 ADLGTWVRE
+300 ADLGAWVHE
-309 QTASWAKVVRAANI
+309 QSASWAKVVRASNI
-323 RLE
+323 KAE

>member
-1 MLRTILV
+1 MTR
-8 SLLSVPLIAAAQPGP
+8 LLLALALCFPFVIYSQP
-23 LGYPLGY
+23 YPTK
-30 PSRPIRLIVTYP
+30 PIRIIVTYP

-49 MARLISPK
+49 MARLIAPK

-77 IAADLVAKSA
+77 IAAELVAKSA
-87 PDGYTLM
+87 PDGATLM
-94 LDATNYAVNPSLYP
+94 LDATAFAVNQSLYP

-113 PEKAFAPVTL
+113 PEKSFAPITL
-123 LALFPNVVVVHPS
+123 LALFPNIVVVHPS
-136 FPATSIAQL
+136 YPVSSVRELIA
-145 IEKIKA
+145 KIKA
-151 EPGKIAFA
+151 EPGRIAFA
-159 SSGNGSAQHLAGEL
+159 SSGNGSAQHLAAEL

-200 QVPLY
+200 QVPIY
-205 FGNMASAL
+205 FANMASAL

-225 ITGAKRSPAAPELPT
+225 VTGAQRSSAAPELPT

-254 NAIFATAG
+254 NAIFAPAG
-262 TPPAVVNRLQA
+262 TPPAIINRLQA
-273 EIAKVVKIPEVR
+273 EIAKVVRIPEVR

-300 ADLGTWVRE
+300 ADLAAWVRE
-309 QTASWAKVVRAANI
+309 QSASWARVVRAGNI
-323 RLE
+323 KLE